1 MDKIIVRRG
10 IISQVTSLVQKSV
23 ALHLSIEMVE
33 SMDRSGQNY
42 LRLGRGGQSYQVGRT
57 VGFVTFSHV
66 WMSSAFY
73 EMRKIRNNHLSFL
86 PPFFPP
92 FVFSFSFI
100 LFSSF
105 LFLCFFIFAFSSLI
119 PSLPPTDAATP
130 RSFVRRRGCLSIR
143 TGSRAHPFF
152 IRNHT
157 GSLTSTKEER
167 STSPAE
173 FTSIHRNK

>member
-1 MDKIIVRRG
+1 M
-10 IISQVTSLVQKSV
+10 

-73 EMRKIRNNHLSFL
+73 EMRKIRNNHLSSL
-86 PPFFPP
+86 LSS
-92 FVFSFSFI
+92 VFSFSFF

-105 LFLCFFIFAFSSLI
+105 LFLCFFIFAFSLLI

-130 RSFVRRRGCLSIR
+130 RSFVRRRGCPSIR